1 MPSTP
6 THDTLTDIAL
16 VKVPY
21 HVAIV
26 MDGNGRW
33 ASSHNLPRIAGHRA
47 GVDNLRLILRSATE
61 FGISILTVYAFST
74 ENWGRP
80 GIEVR
85 ALLSLFE
92 EAIDRELEE
101 LQKNGVRFHH
111 IGRTIGIEPRLVKK
125 LQQIE
130 QATQANT
137 RITLN
142 VAFNYSGRTELVDA
156 FRRMLAEKLAYDEV
170 TEESIGRYL
179 TTAGQPDPDLII
191 RTAGE
196 MRLSNFLVW
205 QAAYAEYYS
214 TQVYWPDFNRDE
226 LFKALIAFQ
235 QRKRRF
241 GKLDADTPAAVD
253 S

>member
-1 MPSTP
+1 MPAP
-6 THDTLTDIAL
+6 PAQDMLTDVPL
-16 VKVPY
+16 EKVPY
-21 HVAIV
+21 HVAII

-33 ASSHNLPRIAGHRA
+33 ARWRKLPRIAGHRA
-47 GVDNLRLILRSATE
+47 GVENLRLILRSAAE

-92 EAIDRELEE
+92 EALDRELTE
-101 LQKNGVRFHH
+101 LQRNGVRFHH
-111 IGRTIGIEPRLVKK
+111 IGRITGIEPRLVKK

-142 VAFNYSGRTELVDA
+142 VAFNYGGRAELVDA
-156 FRRMLAEKLAYDEV
+156 FRRMLAEKPIADEV
-170 TEESIGRYL
+170 TEESIGNYL
-179 TTAGQPDPDLII
+179 STAGQPDPDLVI

-196 MRLSNFLVW
+196 MRLSNFLIW
-205 QAAYAEYYS
+205 QGAYSEWYF
-214 TQVYWPDFNRDE
+214 TKTYWPDFNREE
-226 LFKALIAFQ
+226 LHQALVVFNE
-235 QRKRRF
+235 RDRRY
-241 GKLDADTPAAVD
+241 GEVKTAEEK
-253 S
+253 